1 MTTSTTSTTSSSS
14 IDCDVDKDGYLSNQ
28 PPCGGDDCNDHD
40 ARVNKGVGTN
50 WIQAVP
56 TPVAGWI
63 TGDWNCDGV
72 VEVEF
77 PPNVSCPAINVSSLV
92 GGDCTTQMGYTGA
105 APGCGGS
112 SSFVQ
117 CKAPLL
123 SLPLV
128 CAQGTT
134 MSQVQGCR

>member
-1 MTTSTTSTTSSSS
+1 M
-14 IDCDVDKDGYLSNQ
+14 
-28 PPCGGDDCNDHD
+28 
-40 ARVNKGVGTN
+40 
-50 WIQAVP
+50 
-56 TPVAGWI
+56 
-63 TGDWNCDGV
+63 
-72 VEVEF
+72 EF
-77 PPNVSCPAINVSSLV
+77 PPNVSCPAINVSSLA
-92 GGDCTTQMGYTGA
+92 GGDCTTQVGYTGA